1 MDLDSVLAYAI
12 EVAQRKVLFKLFEE
26 RLDLPSSLI
35 DGSDVLDIEV
45 EAVRQKLDFLLLASP
60 SGCLGFNIRNDPGP
74 VRRAVL
80 VKDDLL
86 NGSFPE
92 FSVVMQEAF
101 GDGFIGQVLH
111 FGYVSH
117 ATPCQFLELFIVDV
131 GAVHGKHVAIV
142 KVRGLQ
148 HETVVGGRGG
158 EPDVARH
165 ALVCAND
172 RMDLHAALFLSQ
184 LGVPADAPEYQVGE

>member
-1 MDLDSVLAYAI
+1 MSVIQIWILI
-12 EVAQRKVLFKLFEE
+12 E
-26 RLDLPSSLI
+26 I
-35 DGSDVLDIEV
+35 
-45 EAVRQKLDFLLLASP
+45 EAVRQELDFLLLAPP
-60 SGCLGFNIRNDPGP
+60 SGCLGFNIQNDPGP

-80 VKDDLL
+80 VKDDFL

-92 FSVVMQEAF
+92 FPVVKQEAF
-101 GDGFIGQVLH
+101 GDGFIGQVLLH

-148 HETVVGGRGG
+148 HATVVSKDRVAPFCVGIPQRAPIWY
-158 EPDVARH
+158 EPIRRCVH
-165 ALVCAND
+165 ASNTSCNVLRQIPC
-172 RMDLHAALFLSQ
+172 
-184 LGVPADAPEYQVGE
+184 

>member
-1 MDLDSVLAYAI
+1 MSVIQIWIL
-12 EVAQRKVLFKLFEE
+12 
-26 RLDLPSSLI
+26 
-35 DGSDVLDIEV
+35 IEV
-45 EAVRQKLDFLLLASP
+45 EAVRQELDFLLLASP

-80 VKDDLL
+80 VKDDFL
-86 NGSFPE
+86 NGFFPE
-92 FSVVMQEAF
+92 FPVVKQEAF
-101 GDGFIGQVLH
+101 GDGFIGQVLLH

-148 HETVVGGRGG
+148 HETVVSK
-158 EPDVARH
+158 
-165 ALVCAND
+165 D
-172 RMDLHAALFLSQ
+172 RLTPFCVGIPQRAPLRYAAYSQMRPRVKYFL
-184 LGVPADAPEYQVGE
+184 

>member
-1 MDLDSVLAYAI
+1 MSVIQIWILI
-12 EVAQRKVLFKLFEE
+12 E
-26 RLDLPSSLI
+26 I
-35 DGSDVLDIEV
+35 
-45 EAVRQKLDFLLLASP
+45 EAVRQELDFLLLAPP
-60 SGCLGFNIRNDPGP
+60 SGCLGFNIQNDPGP

-80 VKDDLL
+80 VKEDFF
-86 NGSFPE
+86 NGSFPA
-92 FSVVMQEAF
+92 FPVVKQEAF
-101 GDGFIGQVLH
+101 GDGFIGQVLLH

-165 ALVCAND
+165 ALVCADD

-184 LGVPADAPEYQVGE
+184 LGVPADAPEYQAGEQGHRGRVDDLEPAQPPRLPGGTAVR